1 MVTDASTIAP
11 GRARRAT
18 LGALLL
24 ASLLVSIWW
33 LLRPAAPTEIRG
45 LRLGLSAS
53 DTRERFQAPAPGV
66 WSSEANPEPSLRWK
80 ADPPSPIHE
89 AVFEFHQG
97 MLVAIRLSVS
107 AGTPEAAGP
116 PLEVSPARILVRKKE
131 PDGRVSLTVLSRTCP
146 AHATEVNRLLQGR
159 S

>member
-1 MVTDASTIAP
+1 MVSEAPTIAP

-24 ASLLVSIWW
+24 ALLLVGVWW

-53 DTRERFQAPAPGV
+53 DTRERFQAPASGV

-80 ADPPSPIHE
+80 ADPPSLIHE

-97 MLVAIRLSVS
+97 MLVAIRLSTS
-107 AGTPEAAGP
+107 PEAPEASGP
-116 PLEVSPARILVRKKE
+116 PIEVSTARVVARKKE
-131 PDGRVSLTVLSRTCP
+131 QDGRVSLTVLSRTCP

-159 S
+159 F